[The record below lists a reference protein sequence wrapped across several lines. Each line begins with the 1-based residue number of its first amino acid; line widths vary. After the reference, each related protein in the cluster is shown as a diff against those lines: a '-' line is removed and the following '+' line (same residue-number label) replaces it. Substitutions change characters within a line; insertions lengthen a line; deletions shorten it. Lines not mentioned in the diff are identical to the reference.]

1 MAGFEGEGLFP
12 ELQRAPQPG
21 VAYEHISIYE
31 LAAQRAADRV
41 HALGQAALFTIDMNG
56 RAVTAE
62 GQL

>member
-1 MAGFEGEGLFP
+1 MLAFESEGLFP

-31 LAAQRAADRV
+31 LAAQRAADSV
-41 HALGQAALFTIDMNG
+41 HALGQAALFTMDTSG
-56 RAVTAE
+56 RAITAE